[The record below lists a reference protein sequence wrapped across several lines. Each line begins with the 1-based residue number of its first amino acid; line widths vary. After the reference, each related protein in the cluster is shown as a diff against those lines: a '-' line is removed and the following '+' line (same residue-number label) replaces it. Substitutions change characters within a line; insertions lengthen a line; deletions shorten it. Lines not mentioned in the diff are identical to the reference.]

1 MSARETVV
9 AVFFKG
15 DLPKHLEE
23 NEIIWTPRRAC
34 RRRPPLGGGGGAG
47 REGLRNVARRRR
59 MRSQHGDQVNNAPHQ
74 LFMHVPR
81 KESTQK

>member
-9 AVFFKG
+9 AFFFKG

-23 NEIIWTPRRAC
+23 NEIFWTPRRAC
-34 RRRPPLGGGGGAG
+34 RRPPLGGGGGAG
-47 REGLRNVARRRR
+47 REGLRNVASGRR
-59 MRSQHGDQVNNAPHQ
+59 MRSRHGDQVNNAPHQ

-81 KESTQK
+81 RESTQK